1 MRIIIED
8 IPEMPIAERG
18 KFLLD
23 LEILLRATLGP
34 DVHILLPPEQD
45 RNAIRRFRGVEVK

>member
-23 LEILLRATLGP
+23 LEISLRATLGP